1 MPLSV
6 PKYNSAEVK
15 AWLEKDTRSTLAPM
29 QTQAQK
35 RRDETNNALQS
46 LQDASKMLL
55 DNSQKEIEKRNMKI
69 YNRARAL
76 NKLAHL
82 FMERLKKLTPPD
94 QVSYDSLNIYAS
106 ETQKTLTVLDI
117 DIRNWFPRISPF
129 FIMDRRKFLQ
139 VYEKTKLTYESLN
152 DFMTKEYV
160 KTKTLEKTFTLIDEL
175 QTLEKQLS
183 EVEAAKET
191 LKNERLQIE
200 QEIAE
205 LEQQTANL
213 KSKTSLEQLSRA
225 EAEADALNN
234 ELKQALRH
242 LQKPFIKM
250 QALQTSGGGAGITP
264 DELKKVEQ
272 YLENP
277 FEALLTEQT
286 NCQTVKD
293 ILQKLTRLMSEDKLH
308 LKDEKAR
315 KAEATIEEIFKTNS
329 LDVFQTRC
337 VEVNARKKQLE
348 ASPEIEEAKRGLLAY
363 QQQME
368 KLKTRHSNLEADER
382 VKENQRGEVLE
393 RIRTHRKNIE
403 ANVQSFLGKQIQV
416 Q

>member
-1 MPLSV
+1 V
-6 PKYNSAEVK
+6 PKYNSTEMKV
-15 AWLEKDTRSTLAPM
+15 WLEKDTRSTLAPM
-29 QTQAQK
+29 QQQAQR
-35 RRDETNNALQS
+35 RRDEINNTIQS
-46 LQDASKMLL
+46 LIEASKMLL

-82 FMERLKKLTPPD
+82 FTERLKKLTPPE
-94 QVSYDSLNIYAS
+94 QVSYDTLQTYTS
-106 ETQKTLTVLDI
+106 ETQKTLSVLDI

-139 VYEKTKLTYESLN
+139 VYEKTKLTYDALN

-160 KTKTLEKTFTLIDEL
+160 KTKTLEKTFTVIEEL

-183 EVEAAKET
+183 EVETAKEN
-191 LKNERLQIE
+191 LKNERLQLG
-200 QEIAE
+200 QEMAA
-205 LEQQTANL
+205 LEQQTVTL
-213 KSKTSLEQLSRA
+213 KNKASLDQLTRTEA
-225 EAEADALNN
+225 EAEALNN

-264 DELKKVEQ
+264 DELKKLEQ
-272 YLENP
+272 YLDNP
-277 FEALLTEQT
+277 FEALLTEQAD
-286 NCQTVKD
+286 CQTVKD

-315 KAEATIEEIFKTNS
+315 KAEATIEEIFKTNNLS
-329 LDVFQTRC
+329 TFQARC
-337 VEVNARKKQLE
+337 TEANTRKKLLE
-348 ASPEIEEAKRGLLAY
+348 ASPEMAEAKRGLAAY

-393 RIRTHRKNIE
+393 RIRTHRKTIE
-403 ANVQSFLGKQIQV
+403 TNVQSFLGKQIQV
-416 Q
+416 T